1 MDAGKIDADI
11 RRYLLKIAK
20 MFMIWVLPLI
30 LLFGCSR
37 KEEAINYRREMREF
51 VKKIAYYARSLNPRF
66 IIIPQNGLE
75 IIKNEDGEIAW
86 DYVSAID
93 GAGREELLYGYG
105 GLDVPTP
112 DSITNYWREYLDILK
127 ENRKKV
133 LVIDYCTTKAY
144 VDSSYSKNERFGY
157 ISFAADRREV
167 SSIPSYPPQPYNV
180 NSRNIND
187 LWDAKNFLYIL
198 NPSGFSSKE
207 EFLNA
212 LRNTDYDVLVID
224 MFYNGEALRRDE
236 VISLKVKRNGGRRL
250 VIAYMSIGEAEDYR
264 YYWKEEWKNNPPEWL
279 GEENPEWP
287 GNYKVK
293 YWYKEWQDIIL
304 GYTRRIVDAGF
315 DGAYLD
321 IIDAFEYWENHEKN

>member
-1 MDAGKIDADI
+1 
-11 RRYLLKIAK
+11 
-20 MFMIWVLPLI
+20 
-30 LLFGCSR
+30 
-37 KEEAINYRREMREF
+37 
-51 VKKIAYYARSLNPRF
+51 LNPRF

-75 IIKNEDGEIAW
+75 IIKNEDGKIAW
-86 DYVSAID
+86 DYVSVID
-93 GAGREELLYGYG
+93 GAGREELLYGYER
-105 GLDVPTP
+105 LDVPTP

-133 LVIDYCTTKAY
+133 LVIDYYTTKAY

-167 SSIPSYPPQPYNV
+167 SSIPSYPSQPYNV
-180 NSRNIND
+180 NSRNITD

-236 VISLKVKRNGGRRL
+236 VSSLKVKRNGGRRL

-264 YYWKEEWKNNPPEWL
+264 YYWKEEWKSNPPEWL

-293 YWYKEWQDIIL
+293 YWYKEWQDIML

>member
-1 MDAGKIDADI
+1 M
-11 RRYLLKIAK
+11 L
-20 MFMIWVLPLI
+20 IWVLPLI
-30 LLFGCSR
+30 LIFGCSR
-37 KEEAINYRREMREF
+37 KEEAINYRQEMREF

-66 IIIPQNGLE
+66 IIIPQNGPE

-93 GAGREELLYGYG
+93 GAGREELLYGYEG
-105 GLDVPTP
+105 FDVPTP

-167 SSIPSYPPQPYNV
+167 SSIPPYPSQPYNV
-180 NSRNIND
+180 NSRNITD

-198 NPSGFSSKE
+198 NPSGFTSKE

-212 LRNTDYDVLVID
+212 LRNTDYDVLIID

-236 VISLKVKRNGGRRL
+236 VSSLKVKRNGGRRL

-264 YYWKEEWKNNPPEWL
+264 YYWKEEWKNDPPEWL

-321 IIDAFEYWENHEKN
+321 IIDAFEYWENREEN